1 MMIRRSLLW
10 VGLVWFTQA
19 ALAGVPPAEQ
29 ARIDRLIGLVGSQ
42 SDAQFIRNGAAY
54 SCKDAARF
62 LRGKLDKIGEH
73 VSTAQ
78 QFIEQIASKSSTS
91 GQAYLI
97 RFADGRVVTAAAF
110 LGDELRRMDAAH

>member
-1 MMIRRSLLW
+1 MMLRRSLLLFA
-10 VGLVWFTQA
+10 LVALMQA

-29 ARIDRLIGLVGSQ
+29 ARIDRLIGFVGSQ
-42 SDAQFIRNGAAY
+42 ADAQFIRNGAAY
-54 SCKDAARF
+54 SGKDAASF

-73 VSTAQ
+73 VGTAQ

-97 RFADGRVVTAAAF
+97 RFADGRVVTAAEF
-110 LGDELRRMDAAH
+110 LGSELRRMDAAQ